1 LLYPC
6 LSAVY
11 QIGLIWLPKSN
22 LSDHFGRCIFE
33 QDKLTKSASGIKL
46 ISVGNLTKFSVSFRY
61 KLYCESVV
69 KMSESGRN
77 VIVDV
82 QDVKMVYNGNNRDA
96 STHVHAL
103 RGLSVEVFNNE
114 FFAIMGPSGSGKSTL
129 FNMIGALQTPTG
141 GEVKIDGVNLASLTP
156 QQLAAVRCFELGYI
170 FQTYNLLPVMSALMN
185 VALPT
190 VFAGMSTQ
198 EGEKRAMECLE
209 IVGLGDRADHIPSE
223 LSGGQQQRVAI
234 ARAFVNKPRIIL
246 ADEPTG
252 NLDSNTGQEIINYM
266 KDLQNEMGTT
276 IITVTHDDK
285 MLTAADRMAW
295 IRDGLLERVANRE
308 EIDIQVGSIREN

>member
-1 LLYPC
+1 MTQAL
-6 LSAVY
+6 
-11 QIGLIWLPKSN
+11 G
-22 LSDHFGRCIFE
+22 E
-33 QDKLTKSASGIKL
+33 
-46 ISVGNLTKFSVSFRY
+46 
-61 KLYCESVV
+61 
-69 KMSESGRN
+69 

-82 QDVKMVYNGNNRDA
+82 RDVTMVYNAKNRDE

-103 RGLSVEVFNNE
+103 RGLSVQVYENE

-129 FNMIGALQTPTG
+129 FNQIGALQTPTS
-141 GEVKIDGVNLASLTP
+141 GEVLIEGVNLASLTP
-156 QQLAAVRCFELGYI
+156 QKLAAVRCFELGYI

-190 VFAGMSTQ
+190 IFAGLTTT

-209 IVGLGDRADHIPSE
+209 IVGLDDRAHHLPSE

-252 NLDSNTGQEIINYM
+252 NLDSNTGQTIIDYM
-266 KDLQNEMGTT
+266 KSLQKEMGST
-276 IITVTHDDK
+276 IIAVTHDDK
-285 MLTAADRMAW
+285 MLSSADRMAW
-295 IRDGLLERVANRE
+295 IRDGALERIANRE
-308 EIDIQVGSIREN
+308 DIDIRMGSIKEH

>member
-1 LLYPC
+1 M
-6 LSAVY
+6 SD
-11 QIGLIWLPKSN
+11 SN
-22 LSDHFGRCIFE
+22 GR
-33 QDKLTKSASGIKL
+33 
-46 ISVGNLTKFSVSFRY
+46 
-61 KLYCESVV
+61 
-69 KMSESGRN
+69 

-82 QDVKMVYNGNNRDA
+82 QDVRMVYNAKSRDE

-103 RGLSVEVFNNE
+103 RGLTLQVYEQE

-129 FNMIGALQTPTG
+129 FNQIGALQTPTS
-141 GEVKIDGVNLASLTP
+141 GEVLIEGVNLEALSP

-170 FQTYNLLPVMSALMN
+170 FQPYNLLPVMSALMN

-190 VFAGMSTQ
+190 IFAGMSTA
-198 EGEKRAMECLE
+198 EGEERAMECLA
-209 IVGLGDRADHIPSE
+209 IVGLDDRAHHLPSE

-266 KDLQNEMGTT
+266 KTLNEETGTT

-295 IRDGLLERVANRE
+295 IRDGRLERIAQRD
-308 EIDIQVGSIREN
+308 EIDIRMGSIKEQT

>member
-1 LLYPC
+1 M
-6 LSAVY
+6 A
-11 QIGLIWLPKSN
+11 GTGEK
-22 LSDHFGRCIFE
+22 
-33 QDKLTKSASGIKL
+33 
-46 ISVGNLTKFSVSFRY
+46 
-61 KLYCESVV
+61 
-69 KMSESGRN
+69 

-82 QDVKMVYNGNNRDA
+82 RDVKMVYNGNNRDE

-103 RGLSVEVFNNE
+103 RGLDLEVYENE

-141 GEVKIDGVNLASLTP
+141 GEVRIEGVNLAELSP
-156 QQLAAVRCFELGYI
+156 QRLAAVRCFELGYI
-170 FQTYNLLPVMSALMN
+170 FQTYNLLPVFSALMN

-190 VFAGMSTQ
+190 IFAGMTTQ
-198 EGEKRAMECLE
+198 EGEARAQECLD
-209 IVGLGDRADHIPSE
+209 IVGLGDRSHHLPTE

-252 NLDSNTGQEIINYM
+252 NLDSKTGQEIISYM
-266 KDLQNEMGTT
+266 KGLQEQSGTT

-285 MLTAADRMAW
+285 MLTACDRMAW
-295 IRDGLLERVANRE
+295 IRDGAMERLANRD
-308 EIDIQVGSIREN
+308 EIDIQVGSIKEH

>member
-1 LLYPC
+1 
-6 LSAVY
+6 
-11 QIGLIWLPKSN
+11 
-22 LSDHFGRCIFE
+22 
-33 QDKLTKSASGIKL
+33 
-46 ISVGNLTKFSVSFRY
+46 
-61 KLYCESVV
+61 
-69 KMSESGRN
+69 
-77 VIVDV
+77 
-82 QDVKMVYNGNNRDA
+82 
-96 STHVHAL
+96 
-103 RGLSVEVFNNE
+103 
-114 FFAIMGPSGSGKSTL
+114 MGPSGSGKSTL
-129 FNMIGALQTPTG
+129 FNQIGALQTPTS
-141 GEVKIDGVNLASLTP
+141 GEVLIEGVNLATLTT

-190 VFAGMSTQ
+190 IFAGMSTA
-198 EGEKRAMECLE
+198 EGEKRAMECLS
-209 IVGLGDRADHIPSE
+209 IVGLDDRAHHIPSE

-266 KDLQNEMGTT
+266 KTLNEETGTT

-295 IRDGLLERVANRE
+295 IRDGQLERIALRD
-308 EIDIQVGSIREN
+308 EIDIRMGSIKEQT

>member
-1 LLYPC
+1 
-6 LSAVY
+6 
-11 QIGLIWLPKSN
+11 
-22 LSDHFGRCIFE
+22 
-33 QDKLTKSASGIKL
+33 
-46 ISVGNLTKFSVSFRY
+46 
-61 KLYCESVV
+61 
-69 KMSESGRN
+69 
-77 VIVDV
+77 
-82 QDVKMVYNGNNRDA
+82 MVYNAKNRDE

-103 RGLSVEVFNNE
+103 RGLTLQVHEQE

-129 FNMIGALQTPTG
+129 FNQIGALQTPTS
-141 GEVKIDGVNLASLTP
+141 GEVLIEGVNLAVLSP
-156 QQLAAVRCFELGYI
+156 KQLAAVRCFELGYI

-190 VFAGMSTQ
+190 IFAGMSTA

-209 IVGLGDRADHIPSE
+209 IVGLGDRAHHIPSE

-266 KDLQNEMGTT
+266 KTLNEETGTT

-295 IRDGLLERVANRE
+295 IRDGQLERIALRD
-308 EIDIQVGSIREN
+308 EIDIRMGSIKEQA

>member
-1 LLYPC
+1 ME
-6 LSAVY
+6 
-11 QIGLIWLPKSN
+11 
-22 LSDHFGRCIFE
+22 D
-33 QDKLTKSASGIKL
+33 
-46 ISVGNLTKFSVSFRY
+46 
-61 KLYCESVV
+61 
-69 KMSESGRN
+69 SGRK

-82 QDVKMVYNGNNRDA
+82 REVRMVYNAKNKDT

-103 RGLSVEVFNNE
+103 RGLTVKVYENE

-129 FNMIGALQTPTG
+129 FNQIGALQTPTG
-141 GEVKIDGVNLASLTP
+141 GEVLIDGVNLATLST

-190 VFAGMSTQ
+190 VFAGMTTE
-198 EGEKRAMECLE
+198 EGEKRGMECLE
-209 IVGLGDRADHIPSE
+209 IVGLGDRAHHIPSE

-252 NLDSNTGQEIINYM
+252 NLDSNTGQEIIDYM
-266 KDLQNEMGTT
+266 KSLQQEMGTT

-285 MLTAADRMAW
+285 MLTAADRVAW
-295 IRDGLLERVANRE
+295 IRDGRLERVADRE
-308 EIDIQVGSIREN
+308 EVEIQMGSIRQH

>member
-1 LLYPC
+1 M
-6 LSAVY
+6 
-11 QIGLIWLPKSN
+11 
-22 LSDHFGRCIFE
+22 SD
-33 QDKLTKSASGIKL
+33 SGK
-46 ISVGNLTKFSVSFRY
+46 
-61 KLYCESVV
+61 
-69 KMSESGRN
+69 N

-82 QDVKMVYNGNNRDA
+82 QDVKMIYNGNNRDE

-103 RGLSVEVFNNE
+103 RGLSVEVFDNE

-129 FNMIGALQTPTG
+129 FNMIGALQSPTG
-141 GEVKIDGVNLASLTP
+141 GEVKIDGVNLALLTP

-198 EGEKRAMECLE
+198 EGEKRALECLE
-209 IVGLGDRADHIPSE
+209 IVGLGDRAHHIPSE

-234 ARAFVNKPRIIL
+234 ARAFVNRPRIIL

-266 KDLQNEMGTT
+266 KNLQNEMGTT

-295 IRDGLLERVANRE
+295 IRDGLLERVADRT

>member
-1 LLYPC
+1 
-6 LSAVY
+6 
-11 QIGLIWLPKSN
+11 
-22 LSDHFGRCIFE
+22 
-33 QDKLTKSASGIKL
+33 
-46 ISVGNLTKFSVSFRY
+46 
-61 KLYCESVV
+61 
-69 KMSESGRN
+69 MSESNDR

-82 QDVKMVYNGNNRDA
+82 QDVRMVYNAKSRDE

-103 RGLSVEVFNNE
+103 RGLTLQVYEQE

-129 FNMIGALQTPTG
+129 FNQIGALQTPTS
-141 GEVKIDGVNLASLTP
+141 GEVLIEGVNLAALSP

-190 VFAGMSTQ
+190 IFAGMSTA
-198 EGEKRAMECLE
+198 EGEERAMECLA
-209 IVGLGDRADHIPSE
+209 IVGLDDRAHHLPSE

-266 KDLQNEMGTT
+266 KTLNEETGTT

-295 IRDGLLERVANRE
+295 IRDGRLERIAQRD
-308 EIDIQVGSIREN
+308 EIDIRMGSIKEQT

>member
-1 LLYPC
+1 M
-6 LSAVY
+6 S
-11 QIGLIWLPKSN
+11 G
-22 LSDHFGRCIFE
+22 DGR
-33 QDKLTKSASGIKL
+33 
-46 ISVGNLTKFSVSFRY
+46 R
-61 KLYCESVV
+61 
-69 KMSESGRN
+69 

-82 QDVKMVYNGNNRDA
+82 REVKMIYNAHKKDP

-103 RGLSVEVFNNE
+103 RGLTVQVYENE

-129 FNMIGALQTPTG
+129 FNMIGALQTPTS
-141 GEVKIDGVNLASLTP
+141 GEVLIDGVNLATLSAP
-156 QQLAAVRCFELGYI
+156 QLAAVRCFELGYI

-190 VFAGMSTQ
+190 IFAGMSTQ
-198 EGEKRAMECLE
+198 DGEQRAMECLE
-209 IVGLGDRADHIPSE
+209 IVGLADRAHHIPSE

-234 ARAFVNKPRIIL
+234 ARAFVNRPRIIL

-252 NLDSNTGQEIINYM
+252 NLDSNTGQQIIDYM
-266 KDLQNEMGTT
+266 KSLQQEMGAT

-295 IRDGLLERVANRE
+295 IRDGQLERVANRD
-308 EIDIQVGSIREN
+308 EIEIQMGSIRQH

>member
-1 LLYPC
+1 MTQ
-6 LSAVY
+6 A
-11 QIGLIWLPKSN
+11 IG
-22 LSDHFGRCIFE
+22 E
-33 QDKLTKSASGIKL
+33 
-46 ISVGNLTKFSVSFRY
+46 
-61 KLYCESVV
+61 
-69 KMSESGRN
+69 

-82 QDVKMVYNGNNRDA
+82 RDVTMVYNAKNRDE

-103 RGLSVEVFNNE
+103 RGLSVQVYENE

-129 FNMIGALQTPTG
+129 FNQIGALQTPTS
-141 GEVKIDGVNLASLTP
+141 GEVLIEGVNLASLTP
-156 QQLAAVRCFELGYI
+156 QKLAAVRCFELGYI

-190 VFAGMSTQ
+190 IFAGLTTA

-209 IVGLGDRADHIPSE
+209 IVGLDDRAHHLPSE

-252 NLDSNTGQEIINYM
+252 NLDSNTGQTIIDYM
-266 KDLQNEMGTT
+266 KSLQKEMGST

-285 MLTAADRMAW
+285 MLSSADRMAW
-295 IRDGLLERVANRE
+295 IRDGALERIANRE
-308 EIDIQVGSIREN
+308 DIDIRMGSIKEH

>member
-1 LLYPC
+1 MATENG
-6 LSAVY
+6 S
-11 QIGLIWLPKSN
+11 
-22 LSDHFGRCIFE
+22 
-33 QDKLTKSASGIKL
+33 
-46 ISVGNLTKFSVSFRY
+46 
-61 KLYCESVV
+61 
-69 KMSESGRN
+69 

-82 QDVKMVYNGNNRDA
+82 RNVQMVYNAKNKDE

-103 RGLSVEVFNNE
+103 RGLTLEVYERE

-129 FNMIGALQTPTG
+129 FNQIGALQTPTG
-141 GEVKIDGVNLASLTP
+141 GEVLIEGINLATLTP

-190 VFAGMSTQ
+190 IFAGMSTA
-198 EGEKRAMECLE
+198 EGERRALECLE
-209 IVGLGDRADHIPSE
+209 IVGLQDRAHHLPSE

-252 NLDSNTGQEIINYM
+252 NLDSNTGQEIIDHMRQLNS
-266 KDLQNEMGTT
+266 ETGTT
-276 IITVTHDDK
+276 IIAVTHDDK
-285 MLTAADRMAW
+285 MLLAADRVAW
-295 IRDGLLERVANRE
+295 IRDGRLERLANRE
-308 EIDIQVGSIREN
+308 DVEIRVGSIKEHV

>member
-1 LLYPC
+1 MV
-6 LSAVY
+6 AD
-11 QIGLIWLPKSN
+11 N
-22 LSDHFGRCIFE
+22 RRC
-33 QDKLTKSASGIKL
+33 
-46 ISVGNLTKFSVSFRY
+46 
-61 KLYCESVV
+61 
-69 KMSESGRN
+69 
-77 VIVDV
+77 IVDV
-82 QDVKMVYNGNNRDA
+82 QDVKMVYNVKNRDA

-103 RGLSVEVFNNE
+103 RGLSLQVYENE

-129 FNMIGALQTPTG
+129 FNMIGALQTPTS
-141 GEVKIDGVNLASLTP
+141 GEVLIEGVNLASLKP

-190 VFAGMSTQ
+190 VFAGMSTE
-198 EGEKRAMECLE
+198 EGEERALECLE
-209 IVGLGDRADHIPSE
+209 IVGLRERAHHLPSE

-252 NLDSNTGQEIINYM
+252 NLDSRTGQEIINYM
-266 KDLQNEMGTT
+266 KNLQQGSGTT

-295 IRDGLLERVANRE
+295 IRDGQLERIANRE
-308 EIDIQVGSIREN
+308 DIEIRMGSIKEH

>member
-1 LLYPC
+1 MV
-6 LSAVY
+6 AD
-11 QIGLIWLPKSN
+11 N
-22 LSDHFGRCIFE
+22 RRC
-33 QDKLTKSASGIKL
+33 
-46 ISVGNLTKFSVSFRY
+46 
-61 KLYCESVV
+61 
-69 KMSESGRN
+69 
-77 VIVDV
+77 IVDV
-82 QDVKMVYNGNNRDA
+82 RDVKMVYNAKNRDS

-103 RGLSVEVFNNE
+103 RGLSLQVYENE

-129 FNMIGALQTPTG
+129 FNMIGALQTPTS
-141 GEVKIDGVNLASLTP
+141 GEVLIEGVNLASLKP

-190 VFAGMSTQ
+190 VFAGMSTE
-198 EGEKRAMECLE
+198 EGEERALECLE
-209 IVGLGDRADHIPSE
+209 IVGLRDRAHHLPSE

-252 NLDSNTGQEIINYM
+252 NLDSRTGQEIINYM
-266 KDLQNEMGTT
+266 KNLQEGSGTT

-295 IRDGLLERVANRE
+295 IRDGQLERIANRE
-308 EIDIQVGSIREN
+308 DIEIRMGSIKEH

>member
-1 LLYPC
+1 M
-6 LSAVY
+6 
-11 QIGLIWLPKSN
+11 SN
-22 LSDHFGRCIFE
+22 GHD
-33 QDKLTKSASGIKL
+33 
-46 ISVGNLTKFSVSFRY
+46 
-61 KLYCESVV
+61 
-69 KMSESGRN
+69 

-82 QDVKMVYNGNNRDA
+82 RDVKMVYNAKNRDE

-103 RGLSVEVFNNE
+103 RGLTVEVYENE

-141 GEVKIDGVNLASLTP
+141 GEVLIEGVNLASLNT
-156 QQLAAVRCFELGYI
+156 QQQAAVRCFELGYI

-185 VALPT
+185 VSLPT
-190 VFAGMSTQ
+190 VFAGMTTV
-198 EGEKRAMECLE
+198 EGESRAMECLK
-209 IVGLGDRADHIPSE
+209 IVGLGDRAHHIPSE

-266 KDLQNEMGTT
+266 KSLQQEMGTT

-295 IRDGLLERVANRE
+295 IRDGRLERVANRE
-308 EIDIQVGSIREN
+308 DIEIQVGSIKEH

>member
-1 LLYPC
+1 M
-6 LSAVY
+6 S
-11 QIGLIWLPKSN
+11 QSN
-22 LSDHFGRCIFE
+22 G
-33 QDKLTKSASGIKL
+33 
-46 ISVGNLTKFSVSFRY
+46 
-61 KLYCESVV
+61 
-69 KMSESGRN
+69 N

-82 QDVKMVYNGNNRDA
+82 QDVCMVYNTKNRDE

-103 RGLSVEVFNNE
+103 RGLTLKVYEQE

-129 FNMIGALQTPTG
+129 FNQIGALQTPTS
-141 GEVKIDGVNLASLTP
+141 GEVLIEGVNLATLSP

-190 VFAGMSTQ
+190 IFAGMSTA
-198 EGEKRAMECLE
+198 EGEHRAMECLK
-209 IVGLGDRADHIPSE
+209 IVSLDDRAHHLPSE

-252 NLDSNTGQEIINYM
+252 NLDSNTGQEIIDYM
-266 KDLQNEMGTT
+266 KTLNQETGTT

-295 IRDGLLERVANRE
+295 IRDGRLERIAQRD
-308 EIDIQVGSIREN
+308 EIDIRMGSIRDQV

>member
-1 LLYPC
+1 M
-6 LSAVY
+6 A
-11 QIGLIWLPKSN
+11 GN
-22 LSDHFGRCIFE
+22 GR
-33 QDKLTKSASGIKL
+33 K
-46 ISVGNLTKFSVSFRY
+46 
-61 KLYCESVV
+61 
-69 KMSESGRN
+69 

-82 QDVKMVYNGNNRDA
+82 QDVRMVYNSKNRDE

-103 RGLSVEVFNNE
+103 RGLTLEVYENE

-129 FNMIGALQTPTG
+129 FNQIGALQTPTS
-141 GEVKIDGVNLASLTP
+141 GEVLIEGVNLATLSP
-156 QQLAAVRCFELGYI
+156 QKLAAVRCFELGYI

-190 VFAGMSTQ
+190 VFAGMSTE
-198 EGEKRAMECLE
+198 EGEQRAQECLE
-209 IVGLGDRADHIPSE
+209 IVGLGDRSHHLPSE

-252 NLDSNTGQEIINYM
+252 NLDSRTGQEIIDYM
-266 KDLQNEMGTT
+266 KNLQLEMGTT

-285 MLTAADRMAW
+285 MLSVADRMAW
-295 IRDGLLERVANRE
+295 IRDGQMERLADRD
-308 EIDIQVGSIREN
+308 EIDIQMGSIKEH